1 VSRTR
6 LVRPAFFSDELMARL
21 PAWTRLVYVGLWTIT
36 DDAGYFERRP
46 AEIAAELFRY
56 DRPATRLRRVQV
68 ALDELVVAGR
78 VTWLDCGEHG
88 IVPTLPRYGVIK
100 GGNHA
105 YTSRER
111 HESVCQLTL
120 FRRRQAG
127 FTRNALSTST
137 DVSQTSH
144 VSGSVS
150 ESGSGSVSES
160 GRAARKSETTEK
172 SELRRRAPWP
182 NAAKATA

>member
-1 VSRTR
+1 MSRTR

-21 PAWTRLVYVGLWTIT
+21 PAWTRLVYIGLWTLT

-56 DRPATRLRRVQV
+56 DRPATRQHRVDA
-68 ALDELVVAGR
+68 ALDELVKAGR
-78 VTWLDCGEHG
+78 VTWLECGEHG
-88 IVPTLPRYGVIK
+88 VVPTLPRYGVIK

-111 HESVCQLTL
+111 HETVCQLTL
-120 FRRRQAG
+120 FKRRQAG
-127 FTRNALSTST
+127 FTRAALPST

-144 VSGSVS
+144 VSVSVS

-160 GRAARKSETTEK
+160 VRGAPRNVENPEK

-182 NAAKATA
+182 TAKATA